1 MIALKFYNRKKELEL
16 LETLHRNKPSFVV
29 ITGKRRVGKT
39 ELIKQFSKDKR
50 SLYLFV
56 DPDKSWNILLSEY
69 EEYIKEVFGFVNT
82 LKNYR
87 EHFIKYIGVVKL
99 FSEIFTAFLEVLSTI
114 TSSWK
119 SMRSNHLMRRLRN

>member
-69 EEYIKEVFGFVNT
+69 EEYIKEVFGHPE
-82 LKNYR
+82 YI
-87 EHFIKYIGVVKL
+87 HFR
-99 FSEIFTAFLEVLSTI
+99 TAGELLVFLLGYKKDIIVTFDEFQRYL
-114 TSSWK
+114 
-119 SMRSNHLMRRLRN
+119 LPF